1 MVVESSQSQY
11 KGAGYNDLDLNMFS
25 KPMYARSNTS
35 NTSLGGAS
43 SASVSAN
50 TSVTNL
56 SSTGSLPP
64 PPPIGVPRSRKASG
78 ETKRASAE
86 PEEPP
91 QAMETNV
98 SEADLVAQMEAVL
111 KKDSGLPGREFDHYC
126 VKLRKLLP
134 GLDQESRDVAS
145 HALVLAQEGKGANAK
160 ELLVQFMLRQSGSSS
175 WAMPLRKVVESTK

>member
-1 MVVESSQSQY
+1 MVVESSQAQY

-25 KPMYARSNTS
+25 KPLYSRSNAS
-35 NTSLGGAS
+35 NSSLTS

-64 PPPIGVPRSRKASG
+64 PPPMGVPRSRKVS
-78 ETKRASAE
+78 EEKKRVSSE
-86 PEEPP
+86 PEEHHEI
-91 QAMETNV
+91 ATNV
-98 SEADLVAQMEAVL
+98 SEADLVSQMEVVL
-111 KKDSGLPGREFDHYC
+111 KKGSALPEREFDHYC

-134 GLDQESRDVAS
+134 ALDQESRDIAS
-145 HALVLAQEGKGANAK
+145 HALVLADEGKGSNAK

-175 WAMPLRKVVESTK
+175 WAMPLRKVVENVKA

>member
-25 KPMYARSNTS
+25 KPIYARSNTS
-35 NTSLGGAS
+35 NTSLGGVS

-78 ETKRASAE
+78 ETKRASVE
-86 PEEPP
+86 PEEHSEI
-91 QAMETNV
+91 ETNV
-98 SEADLVAQMEAVL
+98 SEADLVTQMETVL

-145 HALVLAQEGKGANAK
+145 HALVLADEGKGGNAK

-175 WAMPLRKVVESTK
+175 WAMPLRKVVESAR

>member
-1 MVVESSQSQY
+1 MVESSQSQY

-25 KPMYARSNTS
+25 KPIYARSNTS
-35 NTSLGGAS
+35 NTSLGGS

-78 ETKRASAE
+78 EIKRPSAE
-86 PEEPP
+86 PEETH
-91 QAMETNV
+91 AIETDV
-98 SEADLVAQMEAVL
+98 SEADLVAQMEKVL
-111 KKDSGLPGREFDHYC
+111 KKDSGLPEREFDHYC

-134 GLDQESRDVAS
+134 ALDQESRDIAS
-145 HALVLAQEGKGANAK
+145 HALVLADEGKGSNAK

-175 WAMPLRKVVESTK
+175 WAMPLRKIVENTK

>member
-1 MVVESSQSQY
+1 MVESSQTQY

-25 KPMYARSNTS
+25 KPIYSRSNTS
-35 NTSLGGAS
+35 NTSLGGS

-56 SSTGSLPP
+56 SSSASLPP

-78 ETKRASAE
+78 ETKRVSAE
-86 PEEPP
+86 PEEH
-91 QAMETNV
+91 AIETNV
-98 SEADLVAQMEAVL
+98 SEADLVAQMEKVL
-111 KKDSGLPGREFDHYC
+111 KKDNGLPEREFDHYC

-134 GLDQESRDVAS
+134 GLDQECRDIAS
-145 HALVLAQEGKGANAK
+145 HALVLADEGKGSTAK

-175 WAMPLRKVVESTK
+175 WAMPLRKVVENTK